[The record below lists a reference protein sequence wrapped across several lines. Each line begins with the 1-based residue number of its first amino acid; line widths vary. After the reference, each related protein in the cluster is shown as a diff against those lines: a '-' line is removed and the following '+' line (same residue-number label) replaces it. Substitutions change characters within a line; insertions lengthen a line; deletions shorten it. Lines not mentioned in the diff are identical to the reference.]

1 VSKQSDRQ
9 ATYAGDRSY
18 YAAGGTVHA
27 RMLSSIGLHCRF
39 DKQIRYESRKARAD
53 GRLRIKGRFAKSGE
67 AS

>member
-1 VSKQSDRQ
+1 M
-9 ATYAGDRSY
+9 
-18 YAAGGTVHA
+18 HA
-27 RMLSSIGLHCRF
+27 CSHHVGRFRLALHCRF

>member
-1 VSKQSDRQ
+1 
-9 ATYAGDRSY
+9 
-18 YAAGGTVHA
+18 
-27 RMLSSIGLHCRF
+27 MLSSIGLHCRF